1 MAGQAGRPTARDEVA
16 ELGSPDQCFVADLD
30 VPEPC
35 ARSLHQ
41 GERIGQL
48 GPLSLVS
55 RVPAALCRG

>member
-48 GPLSLVS
+48 GASEEP
-55 RVPAALCRG
+55 